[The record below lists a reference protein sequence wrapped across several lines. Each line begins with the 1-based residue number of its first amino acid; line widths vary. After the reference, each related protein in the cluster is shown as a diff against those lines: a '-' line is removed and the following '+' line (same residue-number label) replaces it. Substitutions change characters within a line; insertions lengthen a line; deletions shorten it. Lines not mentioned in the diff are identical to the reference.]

1 MNPNQTN
8 NGLPPLPTEFGGQ
21 PNPQPVPQPAVP
33 VPAPTTPVAP
43 QPIVPLAQ
51 NNNAAPL
58 PVAGVTQPA
67 TQTMPALPVTPVEP
81 PKPSVGVR
89 ASRAS
94 SEWNST
100 PWLVGIFF
108 MIVLVAVLA
117 LVALNLY
124 SKPLGGNTNTT
135 SSSSAISSA
144 SSSTN
149 AYGFVLTEST
159 YNTATSNWSY
169 QVDGNLPT
177 PCHTA
182 TAEAIVAESM
192 PEQVSINVTI
202 TPPAADTGCIQVIQ
216 TATITGN
223 FSASSQAIVKL
234 GTVTLAGSSN

>member
-8 NGLPPLPTEFGGQ
+8 NGLPPLPAQFGGQ
-21 PNPQPVPQPAVP
+21 PNPQPVPQPV
-33 VPAPTTPVAP
+33 VPAPTTPVAQ

-58 PVAGVTQPA
+58 PVAGVPQQPA
-67 TQTMPALPVTPVEP
+67 PITPVEP
-81 PKPSVGVR
+81 PKPPVSIR
-89 ASRAS
+89 PSRAN
-94 SEWNST
+94 EWNST

-108 MIVLVAVLA
+108 MVVLVAVLA

-124 SKPLGGNTNTT
+124 SKPLGGKTNT
-135 SSSSAISSA
+135 SSSSSVT
-144 SSSTN
+144 SSTASN
-149 AYGFVLTEST
+149 TYGFVLTEST
-159 YNTATSNWSY
+159 YNTSTSSWSY

-202 TPPAADTGCIQVIQ
+202 TPPVADTVCTQVIQ
-216 TATITGN
+216 TVTVTGN

-234 GTVTLAGSSN
+234 GTVSLAGSSN